1 MEVLQI
7 LVKNMVKKSD
17 IRRKT
22 IQERLKMSEEE
33 ILEKSRMIT
42 KMVLGL
48 QEYHRADTI
57 FCYVDFRK
65 EVQTRKI
72 IEESWKRRK
81 CVAVPRVEGT
91 AMRFYQ
97 VKEWSDLKVGYMGI
111 LEPVETCEE
120 ISPENEKCLMIMP
133 GVAFDEKRNRIGY
146 GGGYY
151 DKYLSQTNE
160 IYKVAVAFEQQVY
173 QELPCEVHDFKPDI
187 IVTEKRILTGA

>member
-22 IQERLKMSEEE
+22 IQERLLMSEEE
-33 ILEKSRMIT
+33 VLEKSRMIT

-72 IEESWKRRK
+72 IEESWCRK
-81 CVAVPRVEGT
+81 KTVAVPRVEGSE
-91 AMRFYQ
+91 MKFYQ
-97 VKEWSDLKVGYMGI
+97 VRKWSDIKSGYMGI
-111 LEPVETCEE
+111 LEPEE
-120 ISPENEKCLMIMP
+120 SCKEICPENSNSLMIMP
-133 GVAFDEKRNRIGY
+133 GVAFDEKKNRIGY

-173 QELPCEVHDFKPDI
+173 QELLCEEHDLRPDI